1 MNPLQVDLNTSQ
13 VWSQNH
19 SFYKE
24 SEIEAASYEICAL
37 KYSLGA
43 SVSRDFLVI
52 QLGPKS
58 VFEKNIWSK
67 SNETIHAFKLYFSFY
82 ETGKDNWLD
91 NCGNEFRNHL
101 LFVGSP
107 MLLVSKILLK
117 LRFNW
122 IHNCSGN
129 QLKRENCVS
138 CRRDPNKVLAQPI
151 RVEGFTFQQVP
162 TKIILYNYI
171 VYHYQDYII

>member
-1 MNPLQVDLNTSQ
+1 M
-13 VWSQNH
+13 
-19 SFYKE
+19 
-24 SEIEAASYEICAL
+24 
-37 KYSLGA
+37 
-43 SVSRDFLVI
+43 I

-58 VFEKNIWSK
+58 VLEKNIWPK

-82 ETGKDNWLD
+82 ETGKDGRLD

-138 CRRDPNKVLAQPI
+138 CGRDPNKVVAEPI
-151 RVEGFTFQQVP
+151 RVDGVQQVP
-162 TKIILYNYI
+162 TKILLYHHI
-171 VYHYQDYII
+171 IYHYEDYIILPYDISLPRLYYINRLGSMGLLFNRSQPRWGYWCLMKQTPPSLLLQN